1 MPGMRPLTSL
11 FSALLA
17 LSAAANGAASLF
29 TDDVAC
35 SFSTATRRCEPV
47 EFCAFQF
54 RFGDLTFSQACR
66 ADVSVVGRVP
76 QQIHLAFAG
85 EEPGTAMTISWATF
99 SLLEAPQV
107 WLAGSSDEVEASPVA
122 GDQLTLVVDSYSDN
136 DGDSTSNDAGY
147 SLYSYHATVSGLQ
160 PQTEY
165 FYQVGSDS
173 SRSNVSSFVTAR
185 SPLES
190 TDEGA
195 NSGDSDAAASSFE
208 VLIYGDFGADAN
220 AEATRAYLGN
230 LSRPIDFVF
239 HIGDVSYAD
248 NAWLSLST
256 LLGDFYEEL
265 YNQWMDTLAPVLAN
279 VPYMVLV
286 GNHEAECHSPS
297 CFFAPESVQRRW
309 SNYSA
314 FNSRFRMPSNE
325 SGGARNMWYSFDHGP
340 VHFVALSTETD
351 FANAPRNTFLEG
363 DEFSDYGHFG
373 DQLSWLESD
382 LKAANASREATPWI
396 VVGMHRAMYTL
407 LASDADG
414 KPTGTSAA
422 LQAAFEELFI
432 KYAVDVVVAGHVHA
446 YERHYPIAR
455 GEIVGDG
462 VSADGSVYASP
473 KAPVYIVTGAAGN
486 GEGHDSEASNATT
499 VAWNAVSDCKH
510 YAISSLTV
518 NRTALA
524 FSLIGTEESSS
535 GTVLDAF
542 IITKP

>member
-1 MPGMRPLTSL
+1 MRPRLPV
-11 FSALLA
+11 LLA
-17 LSAAANGAASLF
+17 LWTAARGAAALF
-29 TDDVAC
+29 TDDAAC
-35 SFSTATRRCEPV
+35 SFSTATRRCEPAAS
-47 EFCAFQF
+47 CSFQF
-54 RFGDLTFSQACR
+54 RFGDLSFSQACR
-66 ADVSVVGRVP
+66 ADVDVVGRDP

-85 EEPGTAMTISWATF
+85 QDAGSAMTVSWATF
-99 SLLEAPQV
+99 SRLEDPQV
-107 WLAGSSDEVEASPVA
+107 WLADTADAVEASPVD
-122 GDQLTLVVDSYSDN
+122 GDQLTLVVDSYSGDD
-136 DGDSTSNDAGY
+136 DGAGY

-165 FYQVGSDS
+165 FYQVGSAA

-185 SPLES
+185 SPLQA

-195 NSGDSDAAASSFE
+195 NSGDADVDASAFE

-220 AEATRAYLGN
+220 AEYTRAYLGN

-239 HIGDVSYAD
+239 HIGDVAYAD

-256 LLGDFYEEL
+256 FLGDFYEEL
-265 YNQWMDTLAPVLAN
+265 YNQWMNSLAPVLTN

-373 DQLSWLESD
+373 DQLAWLEND
-382 LKAANASREATPWI
+382 LKAANASRQATPWV

-455 GEIVGDG
+455 GERVADG

-486 GEGHDSEASNATT
+486 SEGHDSEASNATT
-499 VAWNAVSDCKH
+499 VAWNAVSDGKH
-510 YAISSLTV
+510 YGISSLTV

-524 FSLIGTEESSS
+524 FSLIGTEASSS
-535 GTVLDAF
+535 GTILDAF
-542 IITKP
+542 TITKA